1 MHLVAGGTAGFV
13 ESSVCHPLDTIKTR
27 MQLRRQAQTVE
38 AVRAR
43 SSLHEPGMIRRVVG
57 SSLAEPVA
65 GLHRTA
71 AAAVAVEGAGGG
83 TAATLAHEPGLRMAA
98 AASVAAGHPG
108 GPSPAQVRVIAS
120 HQPGS
125 VSATLGPIGTA
136 TRIITREGFTAL
148 YKGL

>member
-71 AAAVAVEGAGGG
+71 AAAVAVDGAGGG
-83 TAATLAHEPGLRMAA
+83 AAATLAHEPALRMTT
-98 AASVAAGHPG
+98 ASVAAGHPG

-136 TRIITREGFTAL
+136 KRIITREGFTAL